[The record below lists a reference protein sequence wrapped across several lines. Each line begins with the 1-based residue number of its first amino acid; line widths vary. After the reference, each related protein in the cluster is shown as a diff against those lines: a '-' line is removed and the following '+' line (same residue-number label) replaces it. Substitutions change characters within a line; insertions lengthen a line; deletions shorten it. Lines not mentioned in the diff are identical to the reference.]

1 MEDDLEFKEQ
11 PEPQSQPDI
20 EIKEEWGEDISPDGN
35 KKVFKT
41 ILKEGSGEAKPGKG
55 DEVYV
60 HYTGRL
66 LDGTV
71 FDSSVTRNE
80 LFKFQLGQGKVS
92 SCYMHGQWGEGY
104 KVVLVVKRCQS
115 CL

>member
-1 MEDDLEFKEQ
+1 MEEGEDLEFKEQ
-11 PEPQSQPDI
+11 PEPTSQPDV
-20 EIKEEWGEDISPDGN
+20 EIKEEWGEDISPDQD
-35 KKVFKT
+35 KKVFKK
-41 ILKEGSGEAKPGKG
+41 ILEEGTGDVRPGKG

-80 LFKFQLGQGKVS
+80 LFKFQLGEGKV
-92 SCYMHGQWGEGY
+92 CAWVAH
-104 KVVLVVKRCQS
+104 
-115 CL
+115 